1 MSDAFAPPPGLTGPP
16 PLSILMVA
24 SEAFPH
30 AKTGG
35 LADVVGALPDAL
47 RRLGHR
53 VTVVLPRYREVGPPG
68 PVQRRLD
75 LVLGGRRFE
84 VGLIEDD
91 TAAGGR
97 TVFVEC
103 PELYDRVGLYGRD
116 GVDHPDN
123 AVRFGVLCRAA
134 LDDALRWDTPP
145 AVVHAHD
152 WQTGLVPV
160 LLRTRQ
166 TADPRW
172 RSVPSVFT
180 IHNLAYQGLFPPETL
195 EALDLDRSL
204 FTIDGLE
211 FWSQVGLLKAG
222 IAFADGITTVSPTYA
237 RQLLSAE
244 HGEGLDGLLRH
255 RRHLLTGIVN
265 GIDTDAWDPRTDH
278 WLPAPYSV
286 ENLSGKRE
294 AKQEV
299 LRRYRLPADAE
310 AVARPL
316 VGMVSRMVDQ
326 KGLDLIWHGRAALC
340 AMDAAF
346 VVLGTGEPRYEE
358 MWRTLA
364 AAHPTRVGVR
374 VGFDEGLAH
383 LIEAGADLFL
393 MPSRFEPCGLNQMYS
408 MRYGTVPVV
417 RATGGLADT
426 VRQVD
431 AQRGTGTGFMFEE
444 YTTAALLSALERAL
458 TLFRDQVRW
467 RAVQRAGMR
476 QDFAWDASAR
486 AYVQVYQTAIARRQA
501 IAARGETAR
510 GTESGEAPA

>member
-1 MSDAFAPPPGLTGPP
+1 MSDPFAPPSGLTGTP

-24 SEAFPH
+24 SEAFPF

-35 LADVVGALPDAL
+35 LADVVGALPGAL

-53 VTVVLPRYREVGPPG
+53 VTVVVPRYREVGPLG
-68 PVQRRLD
+68 AAQRRLD
-75 LVLGGRRFE
+75 IVMGGRRFE
-84 VGLIEDD
+84 VGLIEAA
-91 TAAGGR
+91 TADGGR

-103 PELYDRVGLYGRD
+103 AELYDRIGLYGRD

-134 LDDALRWDTPP
+134 LDEAAHWDTPP

-160 LLRTRQ
+160 LLRTRHA
-166 TADPRW
+166 TDPRW

-195 EALDLDRSL
+195 QALDLDRSL
-204 FTIDGLE
+204 FTIDGVE
-211 FWSQVGLLKAG
+211 FWNQVGLLKAG
-222 IAFADGITTVSPTYA
+222 IAFADGITAVSPTYS

-255 RRHLLTGIVN
+255 RRHLLAGIVN
-265 GIDTDAWDPRTDH
+265 GIDVDAWDPRTDR

-286 ENLSGKRE
+286 DDLTGKRA
-294 AKQEV
+294 AKREL
-299 LRRYRLPADAE
+299 LRRYGLPSDGSAA
-310 AVARPL
+310 ARPL

-326 KGLDLIWHGRAALC
+326 KGLDLIWHGREALC

-346 VVLGTGEPRYEE
+346 VVLGTGEPRYEA
-358 MWRTLA
+358 MWRALA

-431 AQRGTGTGFMFEE
+431 PQRGVGTGFMFEE
-444 YTTAALLSALERAL
+444 YTAAAMLSALNRAL
-458 TLFRDQVRW
+458 VLFRDQERW
-467 RAVQRAGMR
+467 RVVQRAGMR
-476 QDFAWDASAR
+476 QDFSWDSSAA

-501 IAARGETAR
+501 LGARGETAR